1 MTHRYPNRS
10 IEVDLPIARIS
21 TRASRDKST
30 THVDISTLHNW
41 WVDDHG
47 DIGNFE
53 VRRLLDTDD
62 TLTASKQLKAWVE
75 QGILI
80 VKNPDAGRN
89 VRRYGLPDTELPDF
103 FSSLHRKEH
112 NT

>member
-103 FSSLHRKEH
+103 FSSL
-112 NT
+112 

>member
-53 VRRLLDTDD
+53 VRRLHDTDD

-80 VKNPDAGRN
+80 DKNPDAGRN

-103 FSSLHRKEH
+103 FSSL
-112 NT
+112 